1 MSSASSIGLSQVA
14 ALPRMGE
21 TDAPRPA
28 DYTDDAGGSKPRRR
42 RRLTQRSANGA
53 DELHRL
59 SQRMMEAAETPT
71 DPLPRAEPAGATILV
86 CDDEPSLRELV
97 RAVLGPEYRFIEAA
111 DGRAALAL
119 AHDAAPDL
127 VVLDLM
133 LPVMSGIAV
142 LEELRADE
150 RLAAVP
156 VIVMTAWSHAESSA
170 WTAGADRF
178 VSKPFHPDELTAA
191 VEELLS

>member
-1 MSSASSIGLSQVA
+1 
-14 ALPRMGE
+14 
-21 TDAPRPA
+21 
-28 DYTDDAGGSKPRRR
+28 
-42 RRLTQRSANGA
+42 
-53 DELHRL
+53 
-59 SQRMMEAAETPT
+59 MMEAAETPT
-71 DPLPRAEPAGATILV
+71 DPRPRAEPAGATILV

-97 RAVLGPEYRFIEAA
+97 RAVLGPDYRFLEAA
-111 DGRAALAL
+111 DGKAALAL
-119 AHDAAPDL
+119 AYDVVPDL

-142 LEELRADE
+142 LEELRSDE
-150 RLAAVP
+150 RLAGVP

-178 VSKPFHPDELTAA
+178 VSKPFDPDELTAA